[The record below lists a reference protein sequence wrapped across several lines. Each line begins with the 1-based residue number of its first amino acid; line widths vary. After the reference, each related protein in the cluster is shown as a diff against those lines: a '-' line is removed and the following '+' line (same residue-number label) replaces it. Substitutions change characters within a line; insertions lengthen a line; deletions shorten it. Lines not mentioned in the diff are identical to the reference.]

1 MTTADKPRLS
11 RQTMCDRL
19 AMEFQDGW
27 IVNLGVGM
35 PTLCSNYLE
44 CEPDKEIIFH
54 SENGV
59 IGYGPLAPA
68 GEEDRHLVNAGGQNV
83 VALPGMAIVHHADS
97 FGLIR
102 KGMVD
107 VTVMGAYEVSENGD
121 FANWRIPVRKGGGIG
136 GAMDLAACAKRVF
149 IAMEHNQRNG
159 APRVLKSCNLPI
171 TAPGV
176 VKLLATDLGLFEI
189 TEAGFV
195 LREHAPGWSPEDI
208 QEQTEAKLIRQERA
222 QRIAWGMSTERA
234 VYAWIEP
241 VRIVLRSLLQL
252 SDWLDHIKIQCDGRL
267 RHCTPRTFK
276 RPSANQRPRPSS
288 VRASNRCHPDIAE
301 KCDRL
306 QSESDLR

>member
-44 CEPDKEIIFH
+44 SEPDKEIIFH

-59 IGYGPLAPA
+59 IGFGPLAPA

-121 FANWRIPVRKGGGIG
+121 FCQLAHTGAQGRRNRRRDGSGGVRQAGIHRH
-136 GAMDLAACAKRVF
+136 GA
-149 IAMEHNQRNG
+149 Q
-159 APRVLKSCNLPI
+159 P
-171 TAPGV
+171 
-176 VKLLATDLGLFEI
+176 
-189 TEAGFV
+189 
-195 LREHAPGWSPEDI
+195 
-208 QEQTEAKLIRQERA
+208 A
-222 QRIAWGMSTERA
+222 QRRA
-234 VYAWIEP
+234 KAAQTLHAADYRARRRKAAGHRP
-241 VRIVLRSLLQL
+241 GAVR
-252 SDWLDHIKIQCDGRL
+252 DN
-267 RHCTPRTFK
+267 
-276 RPSANQRPRPSS
+276 A
-288 VRASNRCHPDIAE
+288 
-301 KCDRL
+301 
-306 QSESDLR
+306 

>member
-1 MTTADKPRLS
+1 MTAADKPRLS
-11 RQTMCDRL
+11 RQAMCDRL

-68 GEEDRHLVNAGGQNV
+68 GAEDKHLVNAGGQNV

-107 VTVMGAYEVSENGD
+107 VTVMGAYEVAENGD

-159 APRVLKSCNLPI
+159 APRVLKRCALPI

-176 VKLLATDLGLFEI
+176 VKLLATDLGLFEVS
-189 TEAGFV
+189 EAGFV
-195 LREHAPGWSPEDI
+195 LREHAPDWTPAEI
-208 QEQTEAKLIRQERA
+208 QAQTEAELI
-222 QRIAWGMSTERA
+222 IAPE
-234 VYAWIEP
+234 
-241 VRIVLRSLLQL
+241 LRE
-252 SDWLDHIKIQCDGRL
+252 L
-267 RHCTPRTFK
+267 R
-276 RPSANQRPRPSS
+276 
-288 VRASNRCHPDIAE
+288 VRAG
-301 KCDRL
+301 
-306 QSESDLR
+306 